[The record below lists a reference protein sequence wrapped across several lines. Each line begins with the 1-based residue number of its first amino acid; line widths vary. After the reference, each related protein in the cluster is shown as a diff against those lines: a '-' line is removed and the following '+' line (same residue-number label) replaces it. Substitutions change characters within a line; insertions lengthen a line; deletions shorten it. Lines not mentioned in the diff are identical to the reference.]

1 MVHALVNPIGRN
13 MAEFLTNRNPNLYF
27 IHQYAMVNFNEYMYA
42 KNRGKELP
50 IPKYLKEEYFKID
63 TLPDNLRAMTHAFR
77 LGPITDLH
85 LRQTECIDIELA
97 RLLWKHLVSEKWTS
111 VRGSE
116 QDSYIIIGN
125 RYSRR
130 IAV

>member
-42 KNRGKELP
+42 KNHNKELP

-63 TLPDNLRAMTHAFR
+63 TLPDNLRAMAHVFR
-77 LGPITDLH
+77 LGPITDFH

-97 RLLWKHLVSEKWTS
+97 RLLWKYLVSEKWTA